1 MLTRDERRAVLFL
14 ALLAAAG
21 GVLRALRRDEGTD
34 GLPPVAA
41 HLRGGDLVRQAELS
55 RRAEEMARPLLPGEK
70 VDVDRATAA
79 ELERLPRVGP
89 VLARRI
95 VEDREARGSFGSLE
109 GLDRVSGVGPG
120 LLVAIERFVTF
131 SGRPAA
137 ASSPRPPASGAVG
150 SPGAGSGSRAS
161 ACPPRRGLS
170 VNVATAEQLSCVT
183 GVGAALAARLVA
195 DRAARGR
202 FGQPRDLE
210 RVPGIGAVLARRIAA
225 SFAVP

>member
-21 GVLRALRRDEGTD
+21 GVLRALRRAEGTD
-34 GLPPVAA
+34 GLPPVAP

-55 RRAEEMARPLLPGEK
+55 RRAEEMSRPLLPGEK

-89 VLARRI
+89 ELARRI
-95 VEDREARGSFGSLE
+95 VEDREARGSFGSLAA
-109 GLDRVSGVGPG
+109 LDRVSGVGPG
-120 LLVAIERFVTF
+120 LLAAIERSVTF

-137 ASSPRPPASGAVG
+137 AYSSAPAASGVSVPSREPGISRAGCPPA
-150 SPGAGSGSRAS
+150 
-161 ACPPRRGLS
+161 RRLS
-170 VNVATAEQLSCVT
+170 VNVATAEQLSCVA
-183 GVGAALAARLVA
+183 GVGDALAARILA
-195 DRAARGR
+195 DRAARGPFR
-202 FGQPRDLE
+202 QPLDLE
-210 RVPGIGAVLARRIAA
+210 RVPGIGPALAHRIAA